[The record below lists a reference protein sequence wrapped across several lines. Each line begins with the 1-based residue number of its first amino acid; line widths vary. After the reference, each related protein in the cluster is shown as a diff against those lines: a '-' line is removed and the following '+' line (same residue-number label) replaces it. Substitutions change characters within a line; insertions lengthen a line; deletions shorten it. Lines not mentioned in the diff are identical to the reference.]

1 MTGSVINHLLN
12 SIKKIFQVDRKEIHY
27 FRFLLESY
35 DGMALVSTIDPHR
48 ALIEISIAPGCEKW
62 IFELMETLQNDEG
75 LSIKNPFP
83 R

>member
-1 MTGSVINHLLN
+1 M
-12 SIKKIFQVDRKEIHY
+12 DRREIHY

-48 ALIEISIAPGCEKW
+48 ALIEVSIAPGCEKW
-62 IFELMETLQNDEG
+62 ILELMEVLKNDEG
-75 LSIKNPFP
+75 LSISNLLL